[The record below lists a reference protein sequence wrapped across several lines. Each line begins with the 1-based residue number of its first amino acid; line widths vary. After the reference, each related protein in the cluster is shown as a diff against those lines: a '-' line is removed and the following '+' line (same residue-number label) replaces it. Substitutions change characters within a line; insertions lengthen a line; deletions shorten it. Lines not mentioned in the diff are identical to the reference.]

1 MNQYKGSALLSG
13 LLCKKEKTLK
23 SSFTDAVDCI
33 ILFQSLKERGETAF
47 QSLTIQGKKELILI

>member
-23 SSFTDAVDCI
+23 SSFIDAVDCI

-47 QSLTIQGKKELILI
+47 QSLTIQGKKS